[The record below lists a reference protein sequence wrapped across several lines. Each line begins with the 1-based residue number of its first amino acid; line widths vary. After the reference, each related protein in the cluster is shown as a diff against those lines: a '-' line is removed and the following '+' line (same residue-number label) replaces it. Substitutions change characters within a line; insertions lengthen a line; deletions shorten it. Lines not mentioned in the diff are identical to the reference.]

1 MSGNS
6 NLYFKNLEE
15 KILNK
20 NISVGIIGLGYV
32 GLPLALT
39 FCEKKIKVIGFDI
52 NKNYI
57 EKINN
62 GESYIQHINS
72 ERVANQVSKK
82 LIKGTLDFKLIKET
96 DVILICVPTPLNK
109 YKEPDLSFINS
120 TMENIKDNLR
130 KGQLIILES
139 TTYPGTTEEKIR
151 PIIEKEGFKVGEDI
165 FLVYSPEREDPGNKF
180 FKTEDIPK
188 ILGGSTNKCSIL
200 GEHLYKLIIK
210 KVFTLSS
217 SKAAEM
223 TKLVENVQ
231 RAVNIG
237 LMNELKLLSDSLEI
251 DIYEVI
257 RAASTKP
264 FGFTTFFPGP
274 GLGGHCIPIDPFY
287 LSWKAK
293 EFDMNL
299 KFIELAGEVNASMPN
314 YVIKKISDYFNNE
327 CKSIKNSKILILGM
341 SYKKNVDDLR
351 ESPSLKIADLL
362 IKLGAKVSYSDPFFK
377 ELPNLRKYNLKLK
390 NTDINSENL
399 KKFDCT
405 ILATDHD
412 AFDYDLIKNH
422 SKFILDTRGKFKTSN
437 NIVRG

>member
-200 GEHLYKLIIK
+200 GEQLYKLIIK